1 MLMKKFTGKF
11 LNIALISLLFLGKI
25 HGQSAPNIVAGINV
39 IRLPRLEKYVQT
51 QMANGNIPGAVTMV
65 IHNGKVV
72 HLTANGY
79 KNIATKSP
87 MKTDDLFYIQSMTK
101 PIISVAFMMLYE
113 EGYFKLDDPVSKYL
127 PEFKNLR
134 VVRSNQDG
142 PDAPTDSL
150 KSQITIAQLMSHS
163 SGLTHGLSQNPVE
176 RRFRAGYFKP
186 NLSSIQER
194 VSNITKFPLLAQPG
208 TQWNYSAG
216 PDVMCA
222 LIEKFSGMSTD
233 AFLKSRI
240 FEPLGMK
247 NTGYNV
253 PKDQQGKIVSLH
265 TKGADGILNVS
276 KMQAPFENVKVWSGV
291 NGLYATASDYATF
304 CQMMMAG
311 GTFQGKQ
318 YLSRK
323 TVELMTS
330 NHTGNLF
337 QMPGTGWGLG
347 FAVVTNGAATLTPAS
362 TGLFYWSGANNT
374 HFFID
379 PKEKLIALFMTQE
392 SNHNFDYHLALRQ
405 LVYQSIAD

>member
-1 MLMKKFTGKF
+1 MKKFIHIF
-11 LNIALISLLFLGKI
+11 LSIALIGLLFIGQI
-25 HGQSAPNIVAGINV
+25 HGQNGPNLVGGINV
-39 IRLPRLEKYVQT
+39 NRLNRLEKYVQS
-51 QMANGNIPGAVTMV
+51 QMNLGNIPGAVTMV
-65 IHNGKVV
+65 IRQGKVV
-72 HLTANGY
+72 HLAANGY
-79 KNIATKSP
+79 KNIATKTP

-101 PIISVAFMMLYE
+101 PIISAAFMMLYE

-150 KSQITIAQLMSHS
+150 KSQMTIAQLMSHS
-163 SGLTHGLSQNPVE
+163 SGLTHGLSANPVD

-186 NLSSIQER
+186 TISSIQER

-216 PDVMCA
+216 PDVMSA

-233 AFLKSRI
+233 TFLKTRI

-253 PKDQQGKIVSLH
+253 PKDQQSKIVSLH
-265 TKGADGILNVS
+265 TKGADGNLSVS

-291 NGLYATASDYATF
+291 NGLFSTASDYATF

-330 NHTGNLF
+330 NHTSNLYSS
-337 QMPGTGWGLG
+337 PGTGWGLG

-379 PKEKLIALFMTQE
+379 PKEKLIAILMTQE
-392 SNHNFDYHLALRQ
+392 SNHNFDHHLALRQ

>member
-1 MLMKKFTGKF
+1 M
-11 LNIALISLLFLGKI
+11 S
-25 HGQSAPNIVAGINV
+25 Q
-39 IRLPRLEKYVQT
+39 
-51 QMANGNIPGAVTMV
+51 GNIPGAVTMV
-65 IHNGKVV
+65 IRQGKVV
-72 HLTANGY
+72 HLAANGY
-79 KNIATKSP
+79 KNIATKNP

-101 PIISVAFMMLYE
+101 PIISAAFMMLYE

-163 SGLTHGLSQNPVE
+163 SGLTHGLSANPVD

-186 NLSSIQER
+186 TISSIQER

-216 PDVMCA
+216 PDVMSA
-222 LIEKFSGMSTD
+222 LIEKFSGMSTE
-233 AFLKSRI
+233 AFLKTRI

-253 PKDQQGKIVSLH
+253 PKDQQSKIVSLH
-265 TKGADGILNVS
+265 TKGADGNLSVS
-276 KMQAPFENVKVWSGV
+276 KMQAPFEHVKVWSGV
-291 NGLYATASDYATF
+291 NGLFSTASDYATF
-304 CQMMMAG
+304 CQMIMSG

-337 QMPGTGWGLG
+337 PSPGTGWGLG

-379 PKEKLIALFMTQE
+379 PKEKLIAIFMTQE
-392 SNHNFDYHLALRQ
+392 SNHNFDHHLALRQ
-405 LVYQSIAD
+405 MVYQSIAD

>member
-1 MLMKKFTGKF
+1 MK
-11 LNIALISLLFLGKI
+11 NIKLLFIFIGLIS
-25 HGQSAPNIVAGINV
+25 QSPLIAQQAPNLVGGINTN
-39 IRLPRLEKYVQT
+39 RLTRLEKYVQS
-51 QMANGNIPGAVTMV
+51 QMSQGNIPGAVTMV
-65 IHNGKVV
+65 IRQGKVV
-72 HLTANGY
+72 HLAANGY
-79 KNIATKSP
+79 KNIATKNP

-101 PIISVAFMMLYE
+101 PIISTAFMMLYE

-163 SGLTHGLSQNPVE
+163 SGLTHGLSANPVD

-186 NLSSIQER
+186 TISSIQER

-216 PDVMCA
+216 PDVMSA
-222 LIEKFSGMSTD
+222 LIEKFSGMSTE
-233 AFLKSRI
+233 AFLKTRI

-253 PKDQQGKIVSLH
+253 PKDKQSKIVSLH
-265 TKGADGILNVS
+265 TKGADGNLSVS
-276 KMQAPFENVKVWSGV
+276 KMQAPFEHVKVWSGV
-291 NGLYATASDYATF
+291 NGLFSTASDYATF
-304 CQMMMAG
+304 CQMIMSG

-337 QMPGTGWGLG
+337 PSPGTGWGLG
-347 FAVVTNGAATLTPAS
+347 FAVVTNGAATLTAAS

-379 PKEKLIALFMTQE
+379 PKEKLIAIFMTQE
-392 SNHNFDYHLALRQ
+392 SNHNFDHHLALRQ
-405 LVYQSIAD
+405 MVYQSIAD

>member
-1 MLMKKFTGKF
+1 MKKFTGKF

-39 IRLPRLEKYVQT
+39 NRLPRLEKYVQT

-72 HLTANGY
+72 HLAANGY

-253 PKDQQGKIVSLH
+253 PKDQQSKIVSLH

-276 KMQAPFENVKVWSGV
+276 KIQAPFENVKVWSGV